1 MMASNDGDERNRP
14 LTGPGAALS
23 RYDLLLAVIPAAF
36 LFAGITSQVLSV
48 APRATLV
55 GATLVGALALLDG
68 LFVNPPRSGSRPR

>member
-1 MMASNDGDERNRP
+1 MMASNDDERNRP
-14 LTGPGAALS
+14 LTGGGAALS
-23 RYDLLLAVIPAAF
+23 RYDLVLAVIPAAF
-36 LFAGITSQVLSV
+36 LLAGIASQVLSV